1 MLSKL
6 LYIIIIISIIVCAPS
21 VHYKLTKEQD
31 KKIRQAKSLRKN
43 GLIQESI
50 SIYLDVLNR
59 YPYLKE
65 AFNPLK
71 KILKEQKNF
80 ILMDSIAFSY
90 QKAYNF
96 NLQSKVET
104 FEMLLWTDNK
114 NYIKTINEITE
125 TPSATNKQLETVTSA
140 LLNNNKINEIQNLV
154 PIVRKNKKPDFFSF
168 QLGLYYSMNMEIE
181 KSINEYLLYLKHN
194 PSKKRLISNRI
205 FSLSDIQAIINKIK
219 SILESSELIDAKIIL
234 SDFYFKEKEYSKS
247 YDLINQYSNNE
258 NEKIEF
264 VKNLIK
270 LKEYQFAQEIIA
282 DIMNNSK
289 DEFILK
295 EAIIQLAKIFEK
307 LIVSEI
313 YDLPITN
320 DIIKNELLNSQF
332 VKVNN
337 KNSEFLTKAIGIYD
351 SLRVN
356 NKNNESIYY
365 LAEIKYKILGDLDGS
380 KLLYQSLINKSSSKY
395 KDNAKERM
403 VDIEIAKGDLN
414 NALDIIKTFN
424 KKELEYKKFQI
435 LFYQH
440 KFKEL
445 KELSDELLKR
455 SDKNNKYYNDVLK
468 IISTVMLFYDN
479 DEALKKYAN
488 AMLKIYQNKRSEAIN
503 MMLDISN
510 NQNVQVVDKINFE
523 LAYLNL
529 LQGNTSEAINLLG
542 KIESKNS
549 AYIEISTLLKAEI
562 EDYILN
568 DKSKA
573 VELYL
578 FFLDNFPDSIY
589 YDAIRIR
596 LRDLAS

>member
-1 MLSKL
+1 M
-6 LYIIIIISIIVCAPS
+6 
-21 VHYKLTKEQD
+21 HYKLTKEQD

-59 YPYLKE
+59 YPFLKE

-154 PIVRKNKKPDFFSF
+154 PIIRKNKKPDFFSF

-332 VKVNN
+332 VKVDN

-380 KLLYQSLINKSSSKY
+380 KLLYQSLINNSSSKY